1 MFDTLIL
8 LVEDNLDDEA
18 LILRALKQIRSID
31 QVAVARDGQE
41 ALDFLHGQGK
51 YAERDLRWM
60 PSLILLDLHLPK
72 VSGLDL
78 LKRLRADERTRHTP
92 VVILTGSA
100 DDEEILQG
108 SLAGANSCVRKPGDP
123 GEFCNAV
130 VQLAQYWRVL
140 DRSKGGG
147 RA

>member
-1 MFDTLIL
+1 VFDTLIL

-41 ALDFLHGQGK
+41 ALDFLYGRGK
-51 YAERDLRWM
+51 YADRDLRWM

-72 VSGLDL
+72 LDGLEV

-100 DDEEILQG
+100 DQEEMLEG
-108 SLAGANSCVRKPGDP
+108 SSAGANSCVRKPGDP
-123 GEFCNAV
+123 NEFREAV
-130 VQLAQYWRVL
+130 MQVARYWRVL
-140 DRSKGGG
+140 DRTRPK
-147 RA
+147 